1 MITLFFCVRWTC
13 VCVCVCVCVLTSWF
27 WLGTG
32 SVSPNRTLLCL
43 CAGVRGWRGS
53 SFSPAVIRKVRVCS
67 VIHTYTT
74 VYSSESHIVTREE
87 RKVRHVFG
95 TRGGRRAALESLHCE
110 LLYLFHFSFIFSCSI
125 LTQRQQCREGKLRLC
140 YLCVFGLLLVVWR
153 CLYDKVSYSSYL
165 SHYYAHSLWSEHTSR
180 T

>member
-1 MITLFFCVRWTC
+1 MNVCVCVWC
-13 VCVCVCVCVLTSWF
+13 VCVCILTSWF

-87 RKVRHVFG
+87 REQRKVRHVFG

-110 LLYLFHFSFIFSCSI
+110 LLYLFHFSFISLSFSPALYWHRGSNAGRVSSEFV
-125 LTQRQQCREGKLRLC
+125 L
-140 YLCVFGLLLVVWR
+140 LCVWSS
-153 CLYDKVSYSSYL
+153 VSCVEVFI
-165 SHYYAHSLWSEHTSR
+165 W
-180 T
+180 